1 MCDNVS
7 ECMCTH
13 LHHAHEH
20 SFSFD
25 SPYIPLMRWK
35 KVCMWCAV
43 FGFKCGRHASYPFI
57 ARDFA
62 CTRIHIG
69 YVWISI
75 VLLPNFSAFF
85 FFRDEFPRMAT
96 IKHNKMYTYEFW
108 KVAGNRAQMLNTC
121 YVNFFHPH
129 RTHTVELWMY
139 RRIPAPCYASMC
151 CWISMRFEQEFS
163 SCARI
168 VRRWWFC
175 DRIYSV
181 GDGDGRVED
190 KSHVR
195 AINL

>member
-20 SFSFD
+20 SLSFD

-75 VLLPNFSAFF
+75 VLSPNFSAFF

-129 RTHTVELWMY
+129 RTHTMDVPKNSSSVLCFDVLLDFDAIRAGILELCANSETMMILWPNIQCWRW
-139 RRIPAPCYASMC
+139 RRAC
-151 CWISMRFEQEFS
+151 
-163 SCARI
+163 
-168 VRRWWFC
+168 
-175 DRIYSV
+175 
-181 GDGDGRVED
+181 GR
-190 KSHVR
+190 
-195 AINL
+195 

>member
-1 MCDNVS
+1 MLFLALNAVDMLLIHS
-7 ECMCTH
+7 LREI
-13 LHHAHEH
+13 LHAHE
-20 SFSFD
+20 
-25 SPYIPLMRWK
+25 YISGM
-35 KVCMWCAV
+35 
-43 FGFKCGRHASYPFI
+43 FESQSYCRPIFLP
-57 ARDFA
+57 
-62 CTRIHIG
+62 
-69 YVWISI
+69 SI
-75 VLLPNFSAFF
+75 I

-96 IKHNKMYTYEFW
+96 IKHNKMYTYELR

-175 DRIYSV
+175 DRIYNV